1 MEAWM
6 KQEKLPNC
14 GLSKIFR
21 VVVLALIMVSLL
33 CSQLSAQL
41 DPASPPTDDL
51 DYSDLQKKISAML
64 PEQADL
70 LKFSSLYTFR
80 FAPWPD
86 GPGQAAARF
95 EEAFR
100 GFSLKVDNDK
110 VLLFD
115 KSSRTLFAYDMGAKK
130 QIMLATD
137 HQNATLQFDDFALLR
152 GGKLVIAD
160 NSRNELLLFAD
171 NRLEKEIGFDGDR
184 ILFRHID
191 FVEPDR
197 LGLNLVVYDSGRNRT
212 HVINSHGQ
220 PLWEAEGNAEPCFL
234 GNSLIRLEKQDNIL
248 RVLRFSD
255 ISRDPV
261 EFGRYDTVKGNIIL
275 DAWVAGTFAGNLAI
289 VVYEGRGDEDHPD
302 YARLLMMKDGACT
315 VHRFMPNLDFRLPLL
330 TPYRLLLERNKLML
344 MTAKIGETGIEIV
357 GAQIPL
363 K

>member
-1 MEAWM
+1 M
-6 KQEKLPNC
+6 KHNSWHKYELRKSLQVVILSLMLITALC
-14 GLSKIFR
+14 GQ
-21 VVVLALIMVSLL
+21 VA
-33 CSQLSAQL
+33 AQL
-41 DPASPPTDDL
+41 DPADPPTDDL
-51 DYSDLQKKISAML
+51 DYGDLQKKIAAML
-64 PEQADL
+64 PEQPDL

-80 FAPWPD
+80 YAPWPE

-115 KSSRTLFAYDMGAKK
+115 KSSRTLFAYDIREKK

-184 ILFRHID
+184 ILFRHIA
-191 FVEPDR
+191 FVEADR
-197 LGLNLVVYDSGRNRT
+197 LGLNFLVYDSGRNRT
-212 HVINSHGQ
+212 HVITSNGQ
-220 PLWEAEGNAEPCFL
+220 PLWEAEGSTEPCFL
-234 GNSLIRLEKQDNIL
+234 GNSLIRLEKQDRTL
-248 RVLRFSD
+248 TVLRFSD

-261 EFGRYDTVKGNIIL
+261 EFGKYDTAEGNIIL
-275 DAWVAGTFAGNLAI
+275 DAWVAGTFAGSLAI

-302 YARLLMMKDGACT
+302 YARLLMMKDGAYT
-315 VHRFMPNLDFRLPLL
+315 VHRFIPNLDFRLPLL

-344 MTAKIGETGIEIV
+344 LTAKIGENGIEIS
-357 GAQIPL
+357 GAPIPL